1 MRHAVK
7 HKVVKWGLHVGC
19 CRSRAWESLWFL
31 QEELELLTDMNV
43 IFLNEWLGWLGSLL
57 LTCPCDQATCSHT
70 PQKWEETIIFANSS
84 PPVRI
89 CVMFFYLTH
98 LFLPRHIVQ
107 NNVFCMYLNF
117 YFSFDLTIFS
127 ILLSI

>member
-1 MRHAVK
+1 MLGVADQGHG
-7 HKVVKWGLHVGC
+7 KVYG
-19 CRSRAWESLWFL
+19 L

-89 CVMFFYLTH
+89 CVMFFFLSDSS
-98 LFLPRHIVQ
+98 LFTQAHRTARQ
-107 NNVFCMYLNF
+107 NNVSCTYVFE
-117 YFSFDLTIFS
+117 
-127 ILLSI
+127 LLFLI